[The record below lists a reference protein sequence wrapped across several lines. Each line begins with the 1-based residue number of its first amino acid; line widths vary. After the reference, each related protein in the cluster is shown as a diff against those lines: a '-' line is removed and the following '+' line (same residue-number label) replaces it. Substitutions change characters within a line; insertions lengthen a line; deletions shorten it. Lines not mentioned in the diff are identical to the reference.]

1 MNALT
6 SRSRPGGPI
15 GRMAAVS
22 VLLAAAFAFSVAC
35 PSLASAANRKVGVG
49 MASPGEADGSRCQPE
64 AYGGG
69 PRSLTFA
76 DLKGGALEVP
86 DDGRIVSWVVG
97 GGVSEPDVMFPHPE
111 ASIVLDVFDPDISQ
125 HPHIFA
131 QSPPAES
138 FYQFDSTPMTIPPI
152 TVAAGDEVGVTLM
165 AGGTYPNYFQA
176 TVYCTSRS
184 TSGSEYGL
192 WEPALVP
199 GDSNGVVP
207 TPHAGEIGVQAQV
220 ELDAPAIVPSGL
232 TPVTGP
238 SSGGQTV
245 TIVGEHLSDA
255 SVEVSLP
262 NAHEGDAGGFG
273 SRAQLTENT
282 DGQVKFTTPEAEVGE
297 GPVDVRVKTA
307 GGEVILKEVYEYKG
321 ALVPTIP
328 LVVTGEATSITQTSA
343 VLNATVNPRGLT
355 VSSCGFT
362 YGIGEAEGGEEEG
375 EEEKHAPCS
384 PLTFTGESAES
395 VSAALTGLTPDTTY
409 GYTVSADN
417 ETGSH
422 GGFVSGSERTFKTL
436 GIGEKS
442 EEEKEKE
449 AEKAKELAK
458 ELSGIAP
465 APTNTTPTI
474 APTPIPITPPKGLV
488 ATIPAVGLVGGG
500 SATAT
505 PAGVV
510 PVKVSCPSGETS
522 CIGSITLTTIG
533 AVKASAGH
541 VAKAKKAVLT
551 LATGSFTVAGGKTA
565 TVQLHLFVK
574 AKALLRHT
582 HTLHAQATI
591 VAHDSA
597 GATHTTKSTVTIHAA
612 KAKARR
618 LR

>member
-1 MNALT
+1 ML
-6 SRSRPGGPI
+6 RSPYGVVRRRVAG
-15 GRMAAVS
+15 A
-22 VLLAAAFAFSVAC
+22 LLAPLLVCIVAAASPSFAT
-35 PSLASAANRKVGVG
+35 AAARKVGVG

-64 AYGGG
+64 ANGGG

-97 GGVSEPDVMFPHPE
+97 GGVSEPDVMFPDPE
-111 ASIVLDVFDPDISQ
+111 ASIVLDVFDPDIAQ

-138 FYQFDSTPMTIPPI
+138 FYQFGSEPMMIPPI

-165 AGGTYPNYFQA
+165 AGGTSPNFFQA

-192 WEPALVP
+192 WDPALAP

-245 TIVGEHLSDA
+245 TIVGEHLSNA

-362 YGIGEAEGGEEEG
+362 YGIGEAEGGEEEEG

-384 PLTFTGESAES
+384 PLTFTGDSAEP
-395 VSAALTGLTPDTTY
+395 VSAALTGLTPNTTY

-436 GIGEKS
+436 AIGEKS
-442 EEEKEKE
+442 EEEKAKE

-465 APTNTTPTI
+465 APINNIT
-474 APTPIPITPPKGLV
+474 PTPIPIIPPKGLV
-488 ATIPAVGLVGGG
+488 ATIPVVGLVGG
-500 SATAT
+500 SSLTAT
-505 PAGVV
+505 TAGAV
-510 PVKVSCPSGETS
+510 PIKVSCPAGETS

-533 AVKASAGH
+533 AVGASAAH
-541 VAKAKKAVLT
+541 ETKAKKKPALT

-565 TVQLHLFVK
+565 TVQLHLSAK
-574 AKALLRHT
+574 AKALLKHT

-591 VAHDSA
+591 FAHDSS
-597 GATHTTKSTVTIHAA
+597 GATHTTKSTITIHAA
-612 KAKARR
+612 KAKHG
-618 LR
+618 

>member
-1 MNALT
+1 MLKLPHDAT
-6 SRSRPGGPI
+6 RP
-15 GRMAAVS
+15 RAVA
-22 VLLAAAFAFSVAC
+22 VLLAPLLICVVAAIS
-35 PSLASAANRKVGVG
+35 PSLATAAARKVGVG
-49 MASPGEADGSRCQPE
+49 MASPGEADGSICLPE

-97 GGVSEPDVMFPHPE
+97 GGTSEPDVMFPHPE
-111 ASIVLDVFDPDISQ
+111 ASIVLDVFDPDIAQ

-138 FYQFDSTPMTIPPI
+138 FYQFETTPMTIPPI
-152 TVAAGDEVGVTLM
+152 TVAAGDGVGVTLM
-165 AGGTYPNYFQA
+165 AGGTSPTFFQA

-184 TSGSEYGL
+184 TSGSEYGI

-245 TIVGEHLSDA
+245 TVVGEHLANA

-273 SRAQLTENT
+273 DRAQLTENT
-282 DGQVKFTTPEAEVGE
+282 DDQVKFTTPEAEVGE

-328 LVVTGEATSITQTSA
+328 LVVTGEVTSITQTSA
-343 VLNATVNPRGLT
+343 VLNATVNPRGLA

-375 EEEKHAPCS
+375 EEEQHAPCS
-384 PLTFTGESAES
+384 PLTFTGDSAEP
-395 VSAALTGLTPDTTY
+395 VSAALTGLTPNTTY

-442 EEEKEKE
+442 PEETAKEAEKTKE

-458 ELSGIAP
+458 ELSGTAP
-465 APTNTTPTI
+465 APTNTITPTLF
-474 APTPIPITPPKGLV
+474 PIIPPKGLV
-488 ATIPAVGLVGGG
+488 ATIPVVGLVGGG

-510 PVKVSCPSGETS
+510 PIKVSCPAGESS

-533 AVKASAGH
+533 PAGSASTARE
-541 VAKAKKAVLT
+541 AKAKKKPVLT

-565 TVQLHLFVK
+565 TVQLHLSSK
-574 AKALLRHT
+574 AKALLKHS
-582 HTLHAQATI
+582 HTLHASATI
-591 VAHDSA
+591 VAHDST
-597 GATHTTKSTVTIHAA
+597 GATHTTKSTITIHAA
-612 KAKARR
+612 KSKHG
-618 LR
+618 

>member
-1 MNALT
+1 
-6 SRSRPGGPI
+6 
-15 GRMAAVS
+15 
-22 VLLAAAFAFSVAC
+22 
-35 PSLASAANRKVGVG
+35 

-111 ASIVLDVFDPDISQ
+111 SSIVLDVFAPDIAQ

-138 FYQFDSTPMTIPPI
+138 FYQFESTPMTIPPI

-184 TSGSEYGL
+184 TSGSEYGI

-245 TIVGEHLSDA
+245 TIVGEHLSNA

-362 YGIGEAEGGEEEG
+362 YGIGEAEGGGEEG
-375 EEEKHAPCS
+375 EEEQHAPCS
-384 PLTFTGESAES
+384 PLTFTGDSAEP
-395 VSAALTGLTPDTTY
+395 VSAALTGLTPNTTY

-436 GIGEKS
+436 GIGEKTP
-442 EEEKEKE
+442 EEKAKE

-465 APTNTTPTI
+465 APINNITPT
-474 APTPIPITPPKGLV
+474 PFPIIPPKGLV
-488 ATIPAVGLVGGG
+488 ATIPVVGLLGGG

-510 PVKVSCPSGETS
+510 PVEVSCPAGETS

-533 AVKASAGH
+533 AVGASTAGE
-541 VAKAKKAVLT
+541 AKAKKKAALT

-565 TVQLHLFVK
+565 TVQLHLSSK
-574 AKALLRHT
+574 AKALLKHS

-597 GATHTTKSTVTIHAA
+597 GATHTTKSTITIHAA
-612 KAKARR
+612 KAKHGG
-618 LR
+618 